1 MHGLIAIDRW
11 NYDMVIRD
19 KNEVMQDATL
29 QLLVFQLAFQLLG
42 LADFADGPV
51 EVILADRIPVVFDR
65 KQTTVQNVRYDQK
78 GKRKK
83 LTYASVTTFRRSAPL
98 RPSLIFTTLSK
109 SMSPSILTVL
119 V

>member
-1 MHGLIAIDRW
+1 
-11 NYDMVIRD
+11 MVIRD

-51 EVILADRIPVVFDR
+51 EVILADRIPVVFNR
-65 KQTTVQNVRYDQK
+65 KQTTVQNVRYDQNK
-78 GKRKK
+78 TKARR

>member
-65 KQTTVQNVRYDQK
+65 KQTTVQTLDTS
-78 GKRKK
+78 KK
-83 LTYASVTTFRRSAPL
+83 TRQGH
-98 RPSLIFTTLSK
+98 
-109 SMSPSILTVL
+109 
-119 V
+119 